1 MDERSGGSAALLGMD
16 GFVVIDSVEEDG
28 ELFVLVETTADVVG
42 CPSCGVRATG
52 HGRSTVQVRDL
63 SNGGRAVRLVWRK
76 RRWLC
81 GDPDCTRKSF
91 TESSAL
97 IRRSLTL
104 RAEREICRLVGQEG
118 HSVASTTRSFGVGW
132 ETAMG
137 CVRRHGTPLVEDPKR
152 IEGVRALGV
161 DEHKMLS
168 ANQHRHTLYATSF
181 VDVKRG
187 ILLDVVRGRKADDVD
202 YWLSQTS
209 PAWRHKVAAVAIDPH
224 RGYLT
229 GLLRRLPDAVVTIDC
244 FHGVKLANTMV
255 DDVRRRV
262 QNETLGHRG
271 HKDDPLY
278 RSRRLM
284 TRGFERLSDRQLAKL
299 FRALDEGDPDG
310 EVGAAILAKELMR
323 EMYAS
328 KNPGR
333 ARWKLVEL
341 YQVAADAEVS
351 EITRFAKTVSS
362 WEAEILNYH
371 VTGISNGPTEA
382 QNLITEKIRRIGHGF
397 RNFENYRLRL
407 LLHSGVEWN
416 TRPIARIRGRHPRL
430 IA

>member
-1 MDERSGGSAALLGMD
+1 MDERSDGSAALLGMD

-63 SNGGRAVRLVWRK
+63 PNGGRPVRLIWRK

-81 GDPDCTRKSF
+81 RDPDCDKRSF
-91 TESSAL
+91 TERSPL
-97 IRRSLTL
+97 IERSLTL

-137 CVRRHGTPLVEDPKR
+137 CVRRHGTPLVEDPER

-202 YWLSQTS
+202 YWLSQTT

-224 RGYLT
+224 RGYLA
-229 GLLRRLPDAVVTIDC
+229 GLVKRLPDAVVTIDC

-323 EMYAS
+323 EMYSA
-328 KNPGR
+328 KDHR
-333 ARWKLVEL
+333 LARWKLVEL
-341 YQVAADAEVS
+341 YQLAAEAEVPG
-351 EITRFAKTVSS
+351 ITRFAKTVSS
-362 WEAEILNYH
+362 WEAEILSYH
-371 VTGISNGPTEA
+371 VTRISNGPTEA
-382 QNLITEKIRRIGHGF
+382 QNLITEKIRRIGHG
-397 RNFENYRLRL
+397 L
-407 LLHSGVEWN
+407 
-416 TRPIARIRGRHPRL
+416 
-430 IA
+430 

>member
-1 MDERSGGSAALLGMD
+1 M
-16 GFVVIDSVEEDG
+16 
-28 ELFVLVETTADVVG
+28 
-42 CPSCGVRATG
+42 
-52 HGRSTVQVRDL
+52 
-63 SNGGRAVRLVWRK
+63 
-76 RRWLC
+76 
-81 GDPDCTRKSF
+81 
-91 TESSAL
+91 
-97 IRRSLTL
+97 
-104 RAEREICRLVGQEG
+104 
-118 HSVASTTRSFGVGW
+118 
-132 ETAMG
+132 
-137 CVRRHGTPLVEDPKR
+137 
-152 IEGVRALGV
+152 
-161 DEHKMLS
+161 
-168 ANQHRHTLYATSF
+168 
-181 VDVKRG
+181 
-187 ILLDVVRGRKADDVD
+187 
-202 YWLSQTS
+202 
-209 PAWRHKVAAVAIDPH
+209 AIDPH
-224 RGYLT
+224 RGYLA
-229 GLLRRLPDAVVTIDC
+229 GLVKRLGDAVVTIDC

-278 RSRRLM
+278 RFRRLM

-299 FRALDEGDPDG
+299 FEALDEGDPDG
-310 EVGAAILAKELMR
+310 EVGAAILAKELIR

-328 KNPGR
+328 KNHGR

-341 YQVAADAEVS
+341 YQLAAEAEVP

-407 LLHSGVEWN
+407 LLHSGVQWN

>member
-1 MDERSGGSAALLGMD
+1 MDERSDGSAALLGMD

-63 SNGGRAVRLVWRK
+63 PNGGRPVRLIWRK

-81 GDPDCTRKSF
+81 RDPDCDKRSF
-91 TESSAL
+91 TERSPL
-97 IRRSLTL
+97 IEHSLTL
-104 RAEREICRLVGQEG
+104 RAEREICWLVGQEG

-137 CVRRHGTPLVEDPKR
+137 CVRRHGTPLVEDPER

-168 ANQHRHTLYATSF
+168 ANQHRHTLYAMSF
-181 VDVKRG
+181 VDMKRG

-202 YWLSQTS
+202 YWLSQTT

-224 RGYLT
+224 RGYLA
-229 GLLRRLPDAVVTIDC
+229 GLVKRLPDAVVTIDC

-323 EMYAS
+323 EMYSA
-328 KNPGR
+328 KDHR
-333 ARWKLVEL
+333 LARWKLVEL
-341 YQVAADAEVS
+341 YQLAAEAEVPG
-351 EITRFAKTVSS
+351 ITRFAKTVSS
-362 WEAEILNYH
+362 WEAEILSYH
-371 VTGISNGPTEA
+371 VTRISNGPTEA
-382 QNLITEKIRRIGHGF
+382 QNLITEKIRRIGHG
-397 RNFENYRLRL
+397 L
-407 LLHSGVEWN
+407 
-416 TRPIARIRGRHPRL
+416 
-430 IA
+430 

>member
-1 MDERSGGSAALLGMD
+1 
-16 GFVVIDSVEEDG
+16 
-28 ELFVLVETTADVVG
+28 
-42 CPSCGVRATG
+42 
-52 HGRSTVQVRDL
+52 
-63 SNGGRAVRLVWRK
+63 
-76 RRWLC
+76 
-81 GDPDCTRKSF
+81 
-91 TESSAL
+91 
-97 IRRSLTL
+97 
-104 RAEREICRLVGQEG
+104 
-118 HSVASTTRSFGVGW
+118 
-132 ETAMG
+132 MG
-137 CVRRHGTPLVEDPKR
+137 CVRRHGTPLVEDPER
-152 IEGVRALGV
+152 IEGVRAPGV

-202 YWLSQTS
+202 YWLSQTT

-224 RGYLT
+224 RGYLA
-229 GLLRRLPDAVVTIDC
+229 GLVKRLPDAVVTIDC

-262 QNETLGHRG
+262 QNETLGNRG
-271 HKDDPLY
+271 HKGDPLY

-284 TRGFERLSDRQLAKL
+284 TRGFERLSDSQLAKL

-310 EVGAAILAKELMR
+310 EVGAAILAKELKR
-323 EMYAS
+323 EMYSA
-328 KNPGR
+328 KDHCL

-341 YQVAADAEVS
+341 YQLTAEAEVP

-362 WEAEILNYH
+362 WEAEILSYH

-397 RNFENYRLRL
+397 ENYRLRL
-407 LLHSGVEWN
+407 LLHSGVDWN

>member
-1 MDERSGGSAALLGMD
+1 MDERSDGSAALLGMD

-63 SNGGRAVRLVWRK
+63 PNGGRPVRLIWRK

-81 GDPDCTRKSF
+81 RDPDCDKRSF
-91 TESSAL
+91 TERSPL
-97 IRRSLTL
+97 IEHSLTL
-104 RAEREICRLVGQEG
+104 RAEREICWLVGQEG

-137 CVRRHGTPLVEDPKR
+137 CVRRHGTPLVEDPER

-202 YWLSQTS
+202 YWLSQTT

-224 RGYLT
+224 RGYLA
-229 GLLRRLPDAVVTIDC
+229 GLVKRLPDAVVTIDC

-323 EMYAS
+323 EMYSA
-328 KNPGR
+328 KDHR
-333 ARWKLVEL
+333 LARWKLVEL
-341 YQVAADAEVS
+341 YQLAAEAEVPG
-351 EITRFAKTVSS
+351 ITRFAKTVSS
-362 WEAEILNYH
+362 WEAEILSYH
-371 VTGISNGPTEA
+371 VTRISNGPTEA
-382 QNLITEKIRRIGHGF
+382 QNLITEKIRRIGHG
-397 RNFENYRLRL
+397 L
-407 LLHSGVEWN
+407 
-416 TRPIARIRGRHPRL
+416 
-430 IA
+430 

>member
-1 MDERSGGSAALLGMD
+1 MDERSDGSAALLGMD

-63 SNGGRAVRLVWRK
+63 PNGGRPVRLIWRK

-81 GDPDCTRKSF
+81 RDPDCDKRSF
-91 TESSAL
+91 TERSPL
-97 IRRSLTL
+97 IAHSLTL
-104 RAEREICRLVGQEG
+104 RAEREICWLVGQEG

-137 CVRRHGTPLVEDPKR
+137 CVRRHGTPLVEDPER

-168 ANQHRHTLYATSF
+168 ANQHRHTLYAMSF
-181 VDVKRG
+181 VDMKRG

-202 YWLSQTS
+202 YWLSQTT

-224 RGYLT
+224 RGYLA
-229 GLLRRLPDAVVTIDC
+229 GLVKRLPDAVVTIDC

-323 EMYAS
+323 EMYSA
-328 KNPGR
+328 KDHR
-333 ARWKLVEL
+333 LARWKLVEL
-341 YQVAADAEVS
+341 YQLAAEAEVPG
-351 EITRFAKTVSS
+351 ITRFAKTVSS
-362 WEAEILNYH
+362 WEAEILSYH
-371 VTGISNGPTEA
+371 VTRISNGPTEA
-382 QNLITEKIRRIGHGF
+382 QNLITEKIRRIGHG
-397 RNFENYRLRL
+397 L
-407 LLHSGVEWN
+407 
-416 TRPIARIRGRHPRL
+416 
-430 IA
+430 

>member
-28 ELFVLVETTADVVG
+28 ELFVLVETTADVLG

-63 SNGGRAVRLVWRK
+63 PNGGRPVRLIWRK

-81 GDPDCTRKSF
+81 RDPDCDKRSF
-91 TESSAL
+91 TERSPL
-97 IRRSLTL
+97 IERSLTL

-137 CVRRHGTPLVEDPKR
+137 CVRRHGTPLVEDPER

-202 YWLSQTS
+202 YWLSQTT

-224 RGYLT
+224 RGYLA
-229 GLLRRLPDAVVTIDC
+229 GLVKRLPDAVVTIDC

-323 EMYAS
+323 KMYSA
-328 KNPGR
+328 KDHR
-333 ARWKLVEL
+333 LARWKLVGL
-341 YQVAADAEVS
+341 YQLAAEAEVP

-362 WEAEILNYH
+362 WEAEVLNYH

-407 LLHSGVEWN
+407 LLHSGVQWN